1 MSAPPQH
8 FCTRKMHR
16 QIYADFV
23 VHTGRHAMPTYWAS
37 APMTVTFDNENKS
50 TPYAPAPS
58 PERGGSRKN
67 KPGRALCPTG
77 LFLFGAYDACPSP
90 PVGRAVLNRFRA
102 WLGLQLHACVSR
114 YLPDA
119 GRRGPVPQKR

>member
-58 PERGGSRKN
+58 PELIVSHIFSWTRSGFSAN
-67 KPGRALCPTG
+67 
-77 LFLFGAYDACPSP
+77 LFSCWL
-90 PVGRAVLNRFRA
+90 RAVTF
-102 WLGLQLHACVSR
+102 
-114 YLPDA
+114 PK
-119 GRRGPVPQKR
+119 RRLREFVRG